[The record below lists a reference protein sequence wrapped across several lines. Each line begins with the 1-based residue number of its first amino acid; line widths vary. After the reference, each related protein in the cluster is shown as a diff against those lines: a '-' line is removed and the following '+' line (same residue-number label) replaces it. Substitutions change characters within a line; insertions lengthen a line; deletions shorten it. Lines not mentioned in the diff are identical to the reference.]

1 MIIDHIRNLAEFWRF
16 YHKYPM
22 PEEVQYDFDFIV
34 NNPNLYCFYDVITG
48 ELKAYITIQR
58 EDGKLTLSG
67 ASCRKNFLDN
77 INAIIKVC
85 NAQTEDVYAITK
97 VKQAKL
103 LLRKAGFKKIE
114 QDLFVRYKNG

>member
-1 MIIDHIRNLAEFWRF
+1 MIIDHIRDLTEFWRF
-16 YHKYPM
+16 YNRYPM
-22 PEEVQYDFDFIV
+22 PEEAQYEFEFVV
-34 NNPNLYCFYDVITG
+34 NNPNLYCFYDEKTG
-48 ELKAYITIQR
+48 KLKAYITMQK

-103 LLRKAGFKKIE
+103 LLRKSGFKKIG

>member
-1 MIIDHIRNLAEFWRF
+1 MIIDHIRDLTEFWRF
-16 YHKYPM
+16 YNRYSM
-22 PEEVQYDFDFIV
+22 PEEVQYEFEFVV
-34 NNPNLYCFYDVITG
+34 NNPNLYCFYDEKT
-48 ELKAYITIQR
+48 EKLKAYITIQK

>member
-1 MIIDHIRNLAEFWRF
+1 MIIDHIRDLTEFWRF
-16 YHKYPM
+16 YNKYPM
-22 PEEVQYDFDFIV
+22 PEDAQYDFEFIV
-34 NNPNLYCFYDVITG
+34 NNPNLYCFYDVITE

-58 EDGKLTLSG
+58 EDDKLTLSG

-85 NAQTEDVYAITK
+85 NAQAEDVYAITK

-103 LLRKAGFKKIE
+103 LLRKAGFKKIG